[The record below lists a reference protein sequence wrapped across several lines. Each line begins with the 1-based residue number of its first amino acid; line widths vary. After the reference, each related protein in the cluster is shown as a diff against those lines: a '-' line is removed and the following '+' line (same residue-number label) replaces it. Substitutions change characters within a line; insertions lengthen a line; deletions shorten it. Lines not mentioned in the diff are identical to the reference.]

1 MDIYTEL
8 VYNVR
13 NRRVGLAG
21 AIRISHVN
29 CDRGECMQA
38 PIALFV
44 YNRID
49 HTKMVLQALNANE
62 DIDQSELFIFS
73 DAAADDT
80 ESANVAK
87 VREYIRLFEHDNR
100 FKKVTIIMAEEN
112 KGLEKSLIEGITQI
126 IDQYG
131 KIIVLE
137 DDHLTSPDFIR
148 FMNQALDFYENDQKI
163 WSISGFTMDLKR
175 LRHYKKD
182 VFCGYRASCWGWASW
197 KDRWDKVD
205 WNVSDYDEFI
215 HDRKRIREFNKG
227 GIDMTPMLKAQHE
240 GKIRSWAIRWCYQ
253 QYKEQMLTIFPKYS
267 KVQNIGMDGSGT
279 NSGSDSVYHAT
290 LKAETEWDFEYDE
303 KDDRVYREWS
313 DYYAKLLVRQKL
325 GAIWY
330 ALTEYEYCLAYRLR
344 KDEKYVVVNPNF
356 KGWYCNA
363 VPFDWKDGTYLFMVI
378 YDKFK
383 RKNSIGISRIE
394 AGGAIGK
401 PHKTGIRTS
410 AIGIPCVFLFE
421 NRIYMMLISENEKE
435 VRFYVMGDDITQWRP
450 YCKVKSSVGI
460 LNAVVYN
467 GADGKLYVL
476 ANEADKERRFQ
487 SRLILFQLEDLS
499 HKKNVAFKELWRQ
512 NESSSATLGGGNIY
526 EEGGRLYRI
535 VRNGSLDGYSRFITL
550 TEITRM
556 DEQGYSEKISDKI
569 GLINV
574 PVKLTPFIYRKC
586 GVYSYGKNA
595 SCEVACLWVQRFS
608 VGGLF
613 MKAYKLLPG

>member
-1 MDIYTEL
+1 
-8 VYNVR
+8 
-13 NRRVGLAG
+13 
-21 AIRISHVN
+21 
-29 CDRGECMQA
+29 MQA
-38 PIALFV
+38 PIVLFV

-49 HTKMVLQALNANE
+49 HTKTVLQALNANE
-62 DIDQSELFIFS
+62 DVEQSELFIFS
-73 DAAADDT
+73 DAAADNT
-80 ESANVAK
+80 ESVNVAK
-87 VREYIRLFEHDNR
+87 VREYIRLFAHDNR
-100 FKKVTIIMAEEN
+100 FKKVTIIMAETN

-137 DDHLTSPDFIR
+137 DDHLTSSDFVR
-148 FMNQALDFYENDQKI
+148 FMNQALDFYENDHKI

-175 LRHYKKD
+175 LRNYKRD
-182 VFCGYRASCWGWASW
+182 VFCGCRANCGGWATW
-197 KDRWDKVD
+197 KNRWDKVD

-227 GIDMTPMLKAQHE
+227 GIDMTPLLKAQHE

-290 LKAETEWDFEYDE
+290 LKAEKKWDFEYDE
-303 KDDRVYREWS
+303 KDDRVYREWR

-330 ALTEYEYCLAYRLR
+330 SLTEYEYCLAYRLQ

-356 KGWYCNA
+356 KEWYTNA
-363 VPFDWKDGTYLFMVI
+363 VPFDWKDKTYLFMVI
-378 YDKFK
+378 YDKVK
-383 RKNSIGISRIE
+383 RKNTIGISRLE
-394 AGGAIGK
+394 ADGAIGK
-401 PHKTGIRTS
+401 PHKTGILAS

-421 NRIYMMLISENEKE
+421 NRIYMMLIAENEKE

-450 YCKVKSSVGI
+450 YCKVKSGVDI
-460 LNAVVYN
+460 LNAVVYY

-476 ANEADKERRFQ
+476 ANEANKERNFQ

-512 NESSSATLGGGNIY
+512 NEFSCAVLGGGNIY
-526 EEGGRLYRI
+526 EKEGRLYRT
-535 VRNGSLDGYSRFITL
+535 VRNGSSDTYSKFITV
-550 TEITRM
+550 TEITQM
-556 DEQGYSEKISDKI
+556 DETGFAEKVNEKI
-569 GLINV
+569 GLTSV
-574 PVKLTPFIYRKC
+574 PVDLTPFIYRKC
-586 GVYSYGKNA
+586 GVYSYGENA